1 MLEPLIILVIILAL
15 LFDFINGFHDTANA
29 IATSVSTRVLSPN
42 QAIIMAAVLN
52 FFGALTNTEVAHTIG
67 QGIVNPQFINNEII
81 IAGLIGAIIWNLF
94 TWYIGLPSSSSHAL
108 IGGIV
113 GAVIAGNGFAVL
125 NVKGLIEKIF
135 LPLITSPVIG
145 FIVAYIV
152 MEFILMLVGGMA
164 PRRINRYF
172 SFLQILSA
180 AFMAFSHGSNDAQKS
195 MGIITAAL
203 VASGILPYFHVPF
216 SVVIACALAMALGTS
231 MGGWR
236 IIKTVGT
243 RIIKLEPIHG
253 FATESSAAMV
263 IIGASLLGK
272 PVSTT
277 HVLSAAIMGVGATK
291 RLSAVRWTV
300 AINIVKAWLLTA
312 PASALVAALVYFL
325 IDKL

>member
-1 MLEPLIILVIILAL
+1 MLESLIIVVIILAL

-67 QGIVNPQFINNEII
+67 QGIVDPRFINNEII
-81 IAGLIGAIIWNLF
+81 IAGLLGAIIWNLL
-94 TWYIGLPSSSSHAL
+94 TWYFGLPSSSSHAL

-113 GAVIAGNGFAVL
+113 GGVIAGNGFAVL
-125 NVKGLIEKIF
+125 NSKGLIEKIF
-135 LPLITSPVIG
+135 LPLVASPVIG

-152 MEFILMLVGGMA
+152 MEFILILVGNMA
-164 PRRINRYF
+164 PRRVNKYF

-203 VASGILPYFHVPF
+203 VASGILPYFHVPS

-300 AINIVKAWLLTA
+300 AINIVKAWVLTA
-312 PASALVAALVYFL
+312 PASALVAAVMYFL
-325 IDKL
+325 IEML

>member
-1 MLEPLIILVIILAL
+1 MLELLIIVVIILAL

-67 QGIVNPQFINNEII
+67 QGIVDPRFINNEII
-81 IAGLIGAIIWNLF
+81 IAGLLGAIIWNLL

-113 GAVIAGNGFAVL
+113 GGVIAGNGFAVL
-125 NVKGLIEKIF
+125 NAKGLIEKIF
-135 LPLITSPVIG
+135 LPLITSPIIG

-152 MEFILMLVGGMA
+152 MEFILILVGKMA
-164 PRRINRYF
+164 PRRVNRYF

-253 FATESSAAMV
+253 FATETSAAMV